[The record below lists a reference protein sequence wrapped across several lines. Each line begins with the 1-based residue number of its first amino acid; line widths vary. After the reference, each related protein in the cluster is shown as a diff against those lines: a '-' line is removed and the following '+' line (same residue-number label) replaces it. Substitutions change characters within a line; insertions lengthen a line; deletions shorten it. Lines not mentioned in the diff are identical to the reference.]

1 MMDAQERVLTT
12 LAHEEPDK
20 VPAFESTFTNNSIM
34 KELGI
39 KPNRLGPLLNLI
51 HYFPFRNKIIQ
62 KAFTIPSVVKKGFE
76 GLVKF
81 YVKAKLDMINSI
93 SALFPRLLVRGG
105 FVDEFGRHMHYEQY
119 RDGTEVLGYVGG
131 HFKSFEDYESWELPD
146 PQWDARVA
154 GFIAGQELQQKYG
167 GKIFAVPGITG
178 LMEVTWEGFGFE
190 LFSRILAKRTQARK
204 IFDDRGKFTNE
215 VVKVLAERGA
225 RCVLIFDDYAFKNG
239 PFMSPKQY
247 KEYVFPW
254 LKTICSTAH
263 QRDCKVILHSDGDL
277 ALLLDD
283 LVNDCKIDALNPI
296 EPTTANKDY
305 DIFKIHDR
313 YGSKITLVGNVSPTM
328 LATGDV
334 DEIREYT
341 TRLIRE
347 IAPGGGY
354 ILASGHSINPAVT
367 YDRWQAMMDV
377 REQLGNY
384 PIKA

>member
-1 MMDAQERVLTT
+1 M
-12 LAHEEPDK
+12 
-20 VPAFESTFTNNSIM
+20 
-34 KELGI
+34 
-39 KPNRLGPLLNLI
+39 
-51 HYFPFRNKIIQ
+51 
-62 KAFTIPSVVKKGFE
+62 
-76 GLVKF
+76 
-81 YVKAKLDMINSI
+81 
-93 SALFPRLLVRGG
+93 
-105 FVDEFGRHMHYEQY
+105 
-119 RDGTEVLGYVGG
+119 GG

-305 DIFKIHDR
+305 DIFKIHERFGD
-313 YGSKITLVGNVSPTM
+313 KITLVGNVSPTM
-328 LATGDV
+328 LATGSIE
-334 DEIREYT
+334 EIREYT